1 MRIALACLAAA
12 AFACSRGDPLPPGD
26 PATGLP
32 DGGGQPGQPDGSG
45 GWVIESEEDFQSAD
59 LGAPEW
65 QPDAVPD
72 DGPFSDQGAFF
83 RKQRVVQPQG
93 WRISSP
99 FGRGGW
105 LTLESYPPNPASPF
119 SRHASIAVDPSHP
132 VNRPLRIAPPAHTE
146 ITGVRLTSALSDRC
160 QRSPRYG

>member
-1 MRIALACLAAA
+1 MRLALACLAAA
-12 AFACSRGDPLPPGD
+12 AFAGSRGEPLPPGD

-32 DGGGQPGQPDGSG
+32 DAGGQPGQPDGG

-65 QPDAVPD
+65 QPDPVPD

-83 RKQRVVQPQG
+83 RKQGVVQPQG

-105 LTLESYPPNPASPF
+105 LTLESYTRTRASPV
-119 SRHASIAVDPSHP
+119 STHAPIVADPADTP
-132 VNRPLRIAPPAHTE
+132 
-146 ITGVRLTSALSDRC
+146 
-160 QRSPRYG
+160 